1 MASLPQFE
9 RKGIHPSTAQPPN
22 LEAVSVLSRDKYSAG
37 SAHRMK
43 RYQILVARAVDAFGD
58 ELKASRWLSLP
69 NRELAGLA
77 PIQVAEKDGY
87 RLKSIEPLLIRIE
100 HGVYY

>member
-9 RKGIHPSTAQPPN
+9 RKGIRPTPSQPVN
-22 LEAVSVLSRDKYSAG
+22 FDELSRNKG
-37 SAHRMK
+37 SASPTLRMK
-43 RYQILVARAVDAFGD
+43 RYRTLIARVVDVFGD

-69 NRELAGLA
+69 NRELDGQV

-87 RLKSIEPLLIRIE
+87 SLRSIEPLLIRIE
-100 HGVYY
+100 HGVYN